1 MSHRAIWLPMLLG
14 SAGFFSVTPTVA
26 QVASG
31 QHWGM
36 QTERT
41 EAEAEPEPSGP
52 QVAPPYLW
60 GMGVAPNESAAY
72 SSAERGARFY
82 QDRGPRAPAPVASNF
97 SEADTAGIVKAFARR
112 GDPVEDDRGSAPV
125 ETAWSRDA
133 VRNSAAGS
141 EFMGDSEERGS
152 SDRQATGSFAAVS
165 VPYAPGAADESLT
178 IDVPR
183 RNNRQATRSVAQN
196 SASYAPAAAAAP
208 AAADEALTIDVPRR
222 NNRQA
227 TRSVAQNSVSY
238 VPAAANETETGDIQR
253 RNNRPATPSFARN
266 SVSYAP
272 AAADEAVSVDIQRR
286 NNRPAAGRPAPVSV
300 AYAPAPAVAVAVA
313 DEAVSVDIQRRNNRQ
328 ATGLPA
334 PVSVAYAPAVADRA
348 ASVDIL
354 RRNNRQATGSF
365 APVPVAYAP
374 AVADGAVSV
383 DILRRN
389 NRPATGSF
397 APNTVSYSRAVNATV
412 VADEA
417 STADISRPTSSPS
430 SSSTADISRPTSSPS
445 SSSSELRLAS
455 SSESPHEP
463 PVPIEP
469 EKAVAILG
477 TRATLEPRAV
487 NRGRKD
493 VSLFGSFARN
503 SVSYASPVADEAVS
517 AGIRRLNNRQ
527 AARSFAPVSVS
538 YAPAVADE
546 ALTVDILRRNNRQ
559 ASGSFVRNSVSYSRA
574 VNATIVADEASMA
587 DIFGPTS
594 SPSSYSS
601 ELVLA

>member
-1 MSHRAIWLPMLLG
+1 MCHRAIWLPILLG
-14 SAGFFSVTPTVA
+14 SASFFSVSPSVA
-26 QVASG
+26 QVASV

-36 QTERT
+36 QTEET
-41 EAEAEPEPSGP
+41 EAEVEPSGP
-52 QVAPPYLW
+52 QVAPPHFW
-60 GMGVAPNESAAY
+60 GLGTAQIEGAVF
-72 SSAERGARFY
+72 SSANRGARLY
-82 QDRGPRAPAPVASNF
+82 RDTRPRASAPPVASNF

-133 VRNSAAGS
+133 VRTSAAGS
-141 EFMGDSEERGS
+141 EFMVDRDEPGS
-152 SDRQATGSFAAVS
+152 PDRQTTGPLAAVS
-165 VPYAPGAADESLT
+165 VPYAPVDAPAPDESLT

-183 RNNRQATRSVAQN
+183 RNNRQVARSA
-196 SASYAPAAAAAP
+196 
-208 AAADEALTIDVPRR
+208 E
-222 NNRQA
+222 
-227 TRSVAQNSVSY
+227 QNSVSY
-238 VPAAANETETGDIQR
+238 AQAPVDDTLSINVSRRNDRQVTRPVAQSSVSYAPASANETETGDIQR

-286 NNRPAAGRPAPVSV
+286 
-300 AYAPAPAVAVAVA
+300 Y
-313 DEAVSVDIQRRNNRQ
+313 NRQ
-328 ATGLPA
+328 ATGSPA
-334 PVSVAYAPAVADRA
+334 PVSVAYAPAVADEA
-348 ASVDIL
+348 VSVDIL

-417 STADISRPTSSPS
+417 STADISRPTSS
-430 SSSTADISRPTSSPS
+430 RS

-455 SSESPHEP
+455 SSEPPPEP

-503 SVSYASPVADEAVS
+503 SVSYAPPVADESVS

-538 YAPAVADE
+538 YAPAAADE
-546 ALTVDILRRNNRQ
+546 ALMVDILRRNNRQ
-559 ASGSFVRNSVSYSRA
+559 ASGSLVRNSVSYSRA
-574 VNATIVADEASMA
+574 VNATVVADVASMA
-587 DIFGPTS
+587 HIFGPTS
-594 SPSSYSS
+594 NPSSYSS